1 VIGLGSV
8 VAQAAADERAV
19 IVAIVLAR
27 LLVPLLIGRFPLVI
41 VVALVLDGID
51 NSLLALFTDVDLGPD
66 GPYQSFDKALD
77 IYYLAIAYLTMM
89 RNWTGDA
96 AIRIGQ
102 FLFYYRLVGVLLFE
116 LLDSRAMLLLF
127 PNTFEFY
134 FIVYALIALRFEPS
148 RRSPRFWLVTAAA
161 LWVFV
166 KLPQE
171 YWIHVAQ
178 LDFTDTVAEQPWFGV
193 LSALVVLAL
202 IAVARF
208 AVIPRLPPPDWD
220 WRLAAAALPPSLART
235 RVRPGVRWGELAEKA
250 TLLALLSVIFASILP
265 TVEMSGFE
273 VAFGVVAVVC
283 ASTAISTWY
292 ARGERMRTE
301 SQALEFAALLVVNLG
316 LVYIASRL
324 ISDADDFPLG
334 TGLFFAFLITLLI
347 TLYDAYKPIY
357 DARFSS
363 SRSKVTSA
371 RDLWR
376 PRSRASS

>member
-1 VIGLGSV
+1 MSGLGSV
-8 VAQAAADERAV
+8 VAQVAADERAV

-51 NSLLALFTDVDLGPD
+51 NSLLGLFTDVDLGPD

-77 IYYLAIAYLTMM
+77 IYYLSIAYLTMM
-89 RNWTGDA
+89 RNWTSDA
-96 AIRIGQ
+96 AIRIGR

-116 LLDSRAMLLLF
+116 VLDSRAMLLLF

-134 FIVYALIALRFEPS
+134 FIAYALIALRYEPS
-148 RRSPRFWLVTAAA
+148 RCSPRFWLVTAAA

-178 LDFTDTVAEQPWFGV
+178 RDFTDTVADYPWFGV
-193 LSALVVLAL
+193 LSALFVLAL
-202 IAVARF
+202 VAVVRF
-208 AVIPRLPPPDWD
+208 AVIPRLPPPDWG
-220 WRLAAAALPPSLART
+220 WRFAAPPLPTSLART
-235 RVRPGVRWGELAEKA
+235 RVRWGELAEKA
-250 TLLALLSVIFASILP
+250 ALLALLSVIFASILP
-265 TVEMSGFE
+265 TVEMSGLE
-273 VAFGVVAVVC
+273 VALSAVAIVC

-292 ARGERMRTE
+292 ARGERMRIE

-316 LVYIASRL
+316 LVYCASRL
-324 ISDADDFPLG
+324 ISDAEDFPLG

-347 TLYDAYKPIY
+347 TLYDVYKPVY
-357 DARFSS
+357 DARSGE
-363 SRSKVTSA
+363 
-371 RDLWR
+371 WR
-376 PRSRASS
+376 HA